1 MGFDA
6 VRGHAAAKEQLRT
19 AFARGRLAHAF
30 LFAGPQGVGKRTF
43 AAEFAKALLCENP
56 PAGFDACD
64 LCPACRQV
72 AAGTHPQFYVAKTP
86 EDKQELPVEVTRD
99 FRSRLALRPARGGR
113 SVGVVEDADDFND
126 SSANC
131 LLKTLEEPPAGAVLV
146 LLATDLA
153 RQLPTVR
160 SRCQVVPFHPLG
172 DIDVAGVLAD
182 HGVTDPAEIARLVRL
197 AGGSPGLAVDLA
209 GGALADFRGTLLAA
223 LGAARPDPVL
233 LAHEWITV
241 CEEAGKES
249 AAQRARASNSLRI
262 VLDVLRLALRVALD
276 PASAAGDDAAA
287 VRAIGGRGGPAG
299 VAHWLEACTEADYLI
314 GRKVQLA
321 LVLEKLAGQLATRPA

>member
-1 MGFDA
+1 MGFNA

-19 AFARGRLAHAF
+19 AYERGRLAHAF
-30 LFAGPQGVGKRTF
+30 LFAGPTGVGKRTF
-43 AAEFAKALLCENP
+43 ATEFAKALLCENP

-64 LCPACRQV
+64 RCPACRQV

-86 EDKQELPVEVTRD
+86 EDKQELPVEVTRE

-113 SVGVVEDADDFND
+113 SVGLVEDADDFNE

-172 DIDVAGVLAD
+172 DADVAAVLAE
-182 HGVTDPAEIARLVRL
+182 HGVTESAEIARLVRL
-197 AGGSPGLAVDLA
+197 SGGSPGLAVDLA
-209 GGALADFRGTLLAA
+209 GGALAAFRDTLLAA
-223 LGAARPDPVL
+223 LAAPRPDPVS
-233 LAHEWITV
+233 LAQDWIAV

-262 VLDVLRLALRVALD
+262 ALDVLRLALRTALD
-276 PASAAGDDAAA
+276 PANTSGDDAAA
-287 VRAIGGRGGPAG
+287 VRAIASRGGPDGGAG
-299 VAHWLEACTEADYLI
+299 WIEACTEADYLV

-321 LVLEKLAGQLATRPA
+321 LVVEKLAGQLCSLPA